1 MADGDTIV
9 ALSSGALPSGVA
21 VIRLSGPEA
30 EPLLRALAGQLPKPR
45 QLTLTTLTLHG
56 DALDRGLV
64 AWMPGP
70 QSFTG
75 EDCAELQVHGSVAVV
90 RRLLRDLSRHPGVR
104 LAEAGEFTRRAFING
119 KLDLTEIEGLGD
131 LLAAETEAQ
140 RRQAFARA
148 QGGLSRQIAEWRESL
163 LDIRAEIEARLDFA
177 DEGDVS
183 EDISYLDRDLAALQT
198 QLQTALRGA
207 DAARTVR
214 EGFRV
219 ALAGAPN
226 VGKSSLLNALAGS
239 EVAIVTDEAGTTRD
253 TKDISLEVGGHLVV
267 FADLAG
273 LRDTES
279 KAEAEGVR
287 RAREVIGKA
296 DLVLW
301 LVAPDQP
308 QGEPP
313 GSDAPIWRVGT
324 KLDLGRFPDCDFQL
338 SARSGEGVDELL
350 QRIKAHLDAQNPSGE
365 PLLVSHE
372 RDVQA
377 MQRALNLVDEAR
389 RNGGTLELAAES
401 LREATAALERLLGR
415 LDAEMVLDRLFAGFC
430 IGK

>member
-148 QGGLSRQIAEWRESL
+148 QGGLSRQIAERRESL